1 MRIAAIFLSIAL
13 ISSLQA
19 KSARTFYTDARIAA
33 AQAKIAKYDWARGSV
48 AGAEAAAKRWVEMS
62 DQALW
67 DFIPPPEQL
76 RALNVS
82 FGVDCPVHGAEIFR
96 LGGHYPWIVSSDR
109 PFKVKCPVGHEE
121 YPSNDFQPWN
131 MQSLTEEPQRGPGYK
146 DTGAGWMDDKGRR
159 YFFVGYYVFWHRWQ
173 KEVLPAV
180 SQLAQAYLL
189 TGKSIYAHKC
199 GVMLAKLAGDWAR
212 YDYPTQAY
220 HNGSWP
226 ARINGRILDYIWSN
240 GTVIDLSKAYDAVY
254 PGLDEPEL
262 ATFLKTRQIEAIKPH
277 VEQKMLRVMADDIM
291 RGFICGNMGMHQQ
304 ALATLATVWDNTDP
318 AAGATKQQMRDWIM
332 TGKGDSEYL
341 LWNGF
346 YRDGHGGES
355 SPGYSSGWVSNYY
368 QVARLLPGL
377 GLDIWSNPKLKKMA
391 DIGIDLTVA
400 GITAPSIGD
409 SGSILGSGK
418 VALAPSIQGPAFE
431 QYHDPRFAQ
440 ALKAMKARSESLWES
455 EFDPEE
461 VDAAV
466 AKSGPDIEY
475 KTRNLGGYGL
485 AILEAGQGKQRRGV
499 SMYYGHAGGGHGH
512 RDRLTLEML
521 DSRFEHP
528 VLNDMGYPAHWLEKN
543 TYWTSNT
550 ISHYGVVVNQGWQ
563 QTMYPG
569 YLNTL
574 ASAPGVQLMDASA
587 EKVAYPSAASEYRRS
602 VALIDISPESSYLL
616 DIFRVKGGWEHDY
629 SFHGPAFP
637 EFTVSGGQPG
647 PAQPKG
653 TLAGEDVPFAG
664 TPKQA
669 SDTGMSLPLSGGEG
683 VLKDARP
690 YDQRSLDGWS
700 TYYSGPDALC
710 RKVGAVMSLK
720 AQVKPGKYKVFLR
733 AYDYNS
739 GVNAV
744 DVTIGDQTR
753 SFRWEPSGQVGYRWV
768 SQEFALDKP
777 AEKITLT
784 AKEQG
789 QNYILIENLTVTTD
803 LEATEPRVWDPSTSG
818 FQYLSNVR
826 RMKPQGTWSA
836 TWRNP
841 AKDLGLTLT
850 IPPQVAQEAILCD
863 AEPELAPGMPKTL
876 QYVLARNESKDHDLT
891 STFVAVAEPHQGAA
905 QVKSV
910 ERLTSP
916 QALEGTVGL

>member
-1 MRIAAIFLSIAL
+1 
-13 ISSLQA
+13 
-19 KSARTFYTDARIAA
+19 
-33 AQAKIAKYDWARGSV
+33 
-48 AGAEAAAKRWVEMS
+48 
-62 DQALW
+62 
-67 DFIPPPEQL
+67 
-76 RALNVS
+76 
-82 FGVDCPVHGAEIFR
+82 
-96 LGGHYPWIVSSDR
+96 
-109 PFKVKCPVGHEE
+109 
-121 YPSNDFQPWN
+121 
-131 MQSLTEEPQRGPGYK
+131 
-146 DTGAGWMDDKGRR
+146 
-159 YFFVGYYVFWHRWQ
+159 
-173 KEVLPAV
+173 
-180 SQLAQAYLL
+180 
-189 TGKSIYAHKC
+189 
-199 GVMLAKLAGDWAR
+199 
-212 YDYPTQAY
+212 
-220 HNGSWP
+220 
-226 ARINGRILDYIWSN
+226 
-240 GTVIDLSKAYDAVY
+240 
-254 PGLDEPEL
+254 
-262 ATFLKTRQIEAIKPH
+262 
-277 VEQKMLRVMADDIM
+277 
-291 RGFICGNMGMHQQ
+291 
-304 ALATLATVWDNTDP
+304 
-318 AAGATKQQMRDWIM
+318 
-332 TGKGDSEYL
+332 
-341 LWNGF
+341 
-346 YRDGHGGES
+346 
-355 SPGYSSGWVSNYY
+355 
-368 QVARLLPGL
+368 
-377 GLDIWSNPKLKKMA
+377 
-391 DIGIDLTVA
+391 
-400 GITAPSIGD
+400 
-409 SGSILGSGK
+409 
-418 VALAPSIQGPAFE
+418 
-431 QYHDPRFAQ
+431 
-440 ALKAMKARSESLWES
+440 
-455 EFDPEE
+455 
-461 VDAAV
+461 
-466 AKSGPDIEY
+466 
-475 KTRNLGGYGL
+475 
-485 AILEAGQGKQRRGV
+485 
-499 SMYYGHAGGGHGH
+499 
-512 RDRLTLEML
+512 
-521 DSRFEHP
+521 
-528 VLNDMGYPAHWLEKN
+528 
-543 TYWTSNT
+543 
-550 ISHYGVVVNQGWQ
+550 
-563 QTMYPG
+563 
-569 YLNTL
+569 L

-916 QALEGTVGL
+916 QALEGTVGLQIKLPDALHLIHSSTKPGERVTWQGAAEPLSAAAEFALLVLDGKGLKSASLVNGTQLQYGAFDLKVEPSPAGNVVSVDHAHNSIVIDGALKAADMFMDRILVSGNERHQTSYTIKSVKAEGGRTTLGFGDTLFVVGMGKVTGLDQKAGTLSTDTQLNGYGRVDGGQHAGRWLYNEDKTKGFRIASFSGTVFKLEKVDGELATIFSDADGDGLKRFWISDIGPGDNFRIPTITHVERAGNGTYRVRMMTDVQLTVQGR